1 MTAAIFVD
9 VDMTET
15 SEDTKGSSDSA
26 DDTDTSGLN
35 SLLGQEDPNLASDP
49 WTNHDTLMDK
59 AEVSYLGDGDDSI
72 SAGSADDFLHGGDGS
87 DMLSGASGNDVLH
100 GGRDGDEVLGGSGD
114 DQLFGHV
121 GDDLMYG
128 GDGDDQIT
136 GGAGDDWLVG
146 GAGDD
151 VLTGYLGNDVVI
163 GGAGA
168 DLIKGGD
175 GNDIVDGRSD
185 DTRDYLNGGA
195 GDDILHVGAMD
206 YANGGTGAD
215 VFAID
220 LAADATVDDYDPNSD
235 VIELTYSDQAPDLTT
250 TVDDNGITLHA
261 DGQAVVTLLGVKTLD
276 LGAIRLTPLPPVAA

>member
-1 MTAAIFVD
+1 MVCPWIACKVRVLLSQERIQPRCVSVVCAI
-9 VDMTET
+9 
-15 SEDTKGSSDSA
+15 
-26 DDTDTSGLN
+26 
-35 SLLGQEDPNLASDP
+35 
-49 WTNHDTLMDK
+49 
-59 AEVSYLGDGDDSI
+59 
-72 SAGSADDFLHGGDGS
+72 
-87 DMLSGASGNDVLH
+87 
-100 GGRDGDEVLGGSGD
+100 GGS
-114 DQLFGHV
+114 FGVFGRLSHIDIDENSCGH